1 MRLQRIIAN
10 IVLAT
15 TALLL
20 PFASKAADTY
30 ITSFEF
36 GTQGSTTA
44 GAVTEYTFAIEF
56 GQTVPSGTTIS
67 ILTNVQ
73 GSESMDMSQ
82 LLDFSGA
89 DVSSSTLTFTGS
101 TSSLGTA
108 AYELFL
114 TADAAAGNHT
124 ITVAGVGNPP
134 VNVCLIPAATTASLP
149 GDVVSGETGFT
160 IGSGSCGGPGDGDDD
175 TGDDNGGPADDGA
188 FVLMAVGNN
197 IVVTWEAYTGVATY
211 GLSLDLDDNMEN
223 GNVTGVDSLTDTTY
237 LFTDLTANTTYY
249 VAVNGKDADGNQIIV
264 PYPVESVETGA
275 ALDLRK
281 PDAPLVK
288 KIKVNEARVQWDA
301 YLSTEQTY
309 LSAIKIRVKKGKKK
323 VASASVASSVT
334 KKKFRELKPDTL
346 YIVQYREVWNINDTI
361 TKSKWSKKKSFTTKK
376 K

>member
-1 MRLQRIIAN
+1 
-10 IVLAT
+10 
-15 TALLL
+15 
-20 PFASKAADTY
+20 
-30 ITSFEF
+30 
-36 GTQGSTTA
+36 
-44 GAVTEYTFAIEF
+44 
-56 GQTVPSGTTIS
+56 
-67 ILTNVQ
+67 
-73 GSESMDMSQ
+73 MDMSQ

-101 TSSLGTA
+101 TSSLGSA
-108 AYELFL
+108 VYELFL

-134 VNVCLIPAATTASLP
+134 VNVCLIPAATTGSLP

-160 IGSGSCGGPGDGDDD
+160 IGSGTCGGPGGGDDGS
-175 TGDDNGGPADDGA
+175 GDDNGGPADDGA
-188 FVLMAVGNN
+188 FVLTAVGNN

-223 GNVTGVDSLTDTTY
+223 GNVTGVDGLTDTTY

-288 KIKVNEARVQWDA
+288 KIKANEARVQWGEYSSVEQV
-301 YLSTEQTY
+301 YLS
-309 LSAIKIRVKKGKKK
+309 SIKIRVKKGKKK
-323 VASASVASSVT
+323 VQTVSAVSSAT
-334 KKKFRELKPDTL
+334 LKKIKELKPETK
-346 YIVQYREVWNINDTI
+346 YTVQYREVWNINDTV
-361 TKSKWSKKKSFTTKK
+361 TKSKWSKVKTFTTKK